1 MNLIFGIL
9 SSILIWIFSIYTS
22 FYLKIPTINISDIFW
37 WILFSYFVTDFFIT
51 IIWSLI
57 HLPPHKQGKK
67 LIMSGPYNWTRH
79 PVYSSVIWSGTGIIT
94 LIWNSWV
101 VMFSVIPVS
110 LIWSWIAMNEEIALY
125 KIFGEKYKKYSTKT
139 GVFYPKLDK

>member
-1 MNLIFGIL
+1 
-9 SSILIWIFSIYTS
+9 
-22 FYLKIPTINISDIFW
+22 
-37 WILFSYFVTDFFIT
+37 
-51 IIWSLI
+51 
-57 HLPPHKQGKK
+57 
-67 LIMSGPYNWTRH
+67 MSGPYNWTRH

-139 GVFYPKLDK
+139 GVFYPKFHK